1 MEAARWSLTEVVRA
15 GAGGAEPSGGAAEP
29 AAAGSGPSMA
39 DVTIPYEDRRR
50 SRMLVRL
57 SDGREAALQLPRG
70 TVLRAGDLLT
80 NPERRILVRVRAAN
94 ETLSVA
100 ITDDP
105 LLLARAAYH
114 LGNRHVPLQIAPG
127 RVSFQHDHVLDGLVR
142 DLGLSVRVESLPF
155 EPEAGG
161 YRHAGSEP
169 GPNRAR
175 AHEHEHEHPHAHELP
190 HAHAHAHE
198 HEHEHAHGLE
208 HAHEHEHALAPRS
221 EPAPHAGRPA
231 PVDVPSAH
239 DPDHPHSR
247 GRR

>member
-1 MEAARWSLTEVVRA
+1 MEGARWSLTEVVRA
-15 GAGGAEPSGGAAEP
+15 GASGAAEP
-29 AAAGSGPSMA
+29 AGGPSMPE
-39 DVTIPYEDRRR
+39 VIIPYEDRRR

-114 LGNRHVPLQIAPG
+114 LGNRHVPLQIDPG
-127 RVSFQHDHVLDGLVR
+127 RLSFQHDHVLDGLVR
-142 DLGLSVRVESLPF
+142 DLGLEVRVESLPF

-161 YRHAGSEP
+161 YRHAGSET
-169 GPNRAR
+169 GPNRAKSPGHEHPHQHEH
-175 AHEHEHEHPHAHELP
+175 AHEHPHPHPHPHAHPHEHEHEHGHELELEP
-190 HAHAHAHE
+190 ARPHE
-198 HEHEHAHGLE
+198 HPPRSAP
-208 HAHEHEHALAPRS
+208 APR
-221 EPAPHAGRPA
+221 AFRPA
-231 PVDVPSAH
+231 PVDVPSEH
-239 DPDHPHSR
+239 DPDHPHAR

>member
-15 GAGGAEPSGGAAEP
+15 GAGGAEPTGGAAEP

-94 ETLSVA
+94 EALSVA

-127 RVSFQHDHVLDGLVR
+127 RLSFQHDHVLDGLVR

-161 YRHAGSEP
+161 YRHAGSET
-169 GPNRAR
+169 GMTRAGTHEHGHEHG
-175 AHEHEHEHPHAHELP
+175 HEHEHEQEQEHAHGHQ
-190 HAHAHAHE
+190 HA
-198 HEHEHAHGLE
+198 HEHAHGLE
-208 HAHEHEHALAPRS
+208 HEHGHEHPPRS
-221 EPAPHAGRPA
+221 EPAPRAGRPA
-231 PVDVPSAH
+231 PVDVPAAH